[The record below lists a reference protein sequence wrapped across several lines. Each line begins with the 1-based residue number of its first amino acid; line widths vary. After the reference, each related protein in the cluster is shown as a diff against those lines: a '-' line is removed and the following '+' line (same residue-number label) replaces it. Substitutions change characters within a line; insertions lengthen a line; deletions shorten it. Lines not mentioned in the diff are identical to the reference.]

1 MKAAEL
7 FVDTT
12 GVDNLN
18 YDIERRG
25 LLKFVPPNFLP
36 VTVLVLESTEILPDV
51 RKLLP
56 AARIAF
62 MSRER
67 TPSIEKLCD
76 ETRADL
82 LVGNYLRGQLPTEPK
97 LFELI
102 LAQDI
107 LSAGDTLYPTLLAL
121 NHLLTDSGAML
132 TRFNEST
139 WTKARLVKL
148 LDDAI
153 YKEIRFMP
161 DGEFWLVKARKCTAE
176 VAALKELFT
185 DETRAELSRLLHRI
199 EYDIDVDENFS
210 RLMELCE
217 REGIFDEYLSDFI
230 AQVVV
235 HESAKIFLREHA
247 ETFGRVLDF
256 DE

>member
-1 MKAAEL
+1 M
-7 FVDTT
+7 
-12 GVDNLN
+12 N
-18 YDIERRG
+18 YTDERRG

-36 VTVLVLESTEILPDV
+36 VTVLVLETAELLPDV
-51 RKLLP
+51 RNLLP

-62 MSRER
+62 MSPTR
-67 TPSIEKLCD
+67 TPPVEKLCV
-76 ETRADL
+76 ESRADL
-82 LVGNYLRGQLPTEPK
+82 LVANYLRGQLPTEPK
-97 LFELI
+97 IFELI

-107 LSAGDTLYPTLLAL
+107 LSAGETLYPTLLAL

-132 TRFNEST
+132 TRFTEST

-153 YKEIRFMP
+153 YKEIRFLR
-161 DGEFWLVKARKCTAE
+161 DGDFWLVKARKCTAE

-185 DETRAELSRLLHRI
+185 DEIRAELSRLLHRI

-210 RLMELCE
+210 RLMTLCE
-217 REGIFDEYLSDFI
+217 REGIFDEYLTDFI
-230 AQVVV
+230 DQVVV
-235 HESAKIFLREHA
+235 HVDAKTLIRSRA
-247 ETFGRVLDF
+247 ETFGRVLTF